1 MNESK
6 KADMFRIIAA
16 VCFLLSTIFEIKY
29 ACYLFVTGAYGIKY
43 DCYLFVTD
51 AYMIDIVP
59 ILVHCI
65 ASLSIFLLFILNL
78 NKKNIGCLIASGICA
93 VAHFIWVIYYF
104 IEQHDFEL
112 ISLKIRESKP
122 NFLWFLAYS
131 SFCFFLLI
139 DILPSLSKMK
149 SKMLIFVFVSVGL
162 FLIAHFV
169 YADIDIDVKR
179 LFFALKDGRRYVD
192 RAIREIPS
200 DIKEY
205 LAVHKDNVISDVFIS
220 LGIVFTGSWFWEI
233 YRKSNPK
240 LLSKKAVSTQPDLY
254 GGAEKLETL
263 KELLDSGA
271 ITQEEFDEKKKQ
283 ILNL

>member
-29 ACYLFVTGAYGIKY
+29 VCYSFGMGAN
-43 DCYLFVTD
+43 
-51 AYMIDIVP
+51 MINIVR
-59 ILVHCI
+59 CI
-65 ASLSIFLLFILNL
+65 ATLSIFLLFILNL
-78 NKKNIGCLIASGICA
+78 NEKIIGYEKIIGCLIASGICA
-93 VAHFIWVIYYF
+93 VAHFIRAIYYF
-104 IEQHDFEL
+104 INWV
-112 ISLKIRESKP
+112 
-122 NFLWFLAYS
+122 NFLLFLAYA

-139 DILPSLSKMK
+139 NILPSLSKMK

-169 YADIDIDVKR
+169 YVYHNVIVAR
-179 LFFALKDGRRYVD
+179 G
-192 RAIREIPS
+192 IREIPS
-200 DIKEY
+200 YFYPSYIKKV
-205 LAVHKDNVISDVFIS
+205 LASCKDDVISDLFIS
-220 LGIVFTGSWFWEI
+220 LGIVFTGSWFWK
-233 YRKSNPK
+233 YRNNPK
-240 LLSKKAVSTQPDLY
+240 LLSKKAVSAQSNLY

-283 ILNL
+283 ILNF

>member
-16 VCFLLSTIFEIKY
+16 VCFLLSAIFDIKY

-43 DCYLFVTD
+43 ACYLFVTD

-93 VAHFIWVIYYF
+93 VVHFIWVIYYF
-104 IEQHDFEL
+104 IEQDNFEL
-112 ISLKIRESKP
+112 NRLKIKESMP

-169 YADIDIDVKR
+169 YADTS
-179 LFFALKDGRRYVD
+179 LFFALILRSGRYID
-192 RAIREIPS
+192 RAIRGIPS

-220 LGIVFTGSWFWEI
+220 LGIVFTGSWFWKI

-240 LLSKKAVSTQPDLY
+240 LLSKKAVSAQPDLY
-254 GGAEKLETL
+254 GGAEKLETF

>member
-16 VCFLLSTIFEIKY
+16 VCFLLSAIFEIKY
-29 ACYLFVTGAYGIKY
+29 ACFLFGNVN
-43 DCYLFVTD
+43 
-51 AYMIDIVP
+51 MINIVP
-59 ILVHCI
+59 IIVHCI

-104 IEQHDFEL
+104 IEQDNFEL
-112 ISLKIRESKP
+112 NRLKIKESMP

-169 YADIDIDVKR
+169 YADTS
-179 LFFALKDGRRYVD
+179 LFFALILRSGRYID
-192 RAIREIPS
+192 RAIRGIPS

-220 LGIVFTGSWFWEI
+220 LGIVFTGSWFWKI

-240 LLSKKAVSTQPDLY
+240 LLSKKAVSTQPNLY
-254 GGAEKLETL
+254 GGAEKLETF